1 MIESLP
7 NWLQDPI
14 EELIEEFWDVGQEAL
29 FIAAGDIDEYIAGFT
44 IYNALSNGA
53 IAQESWFTR
62 LEEQLKSLQT
72 DLKELKRA
80 IKQ

>member
-1 MIESLP
+1 M
-7 NWLQDPI
+7 D
-14 EELIEEFWDVGQEAL
+14 EEKRPTYRSNDVW
-29 FIAAGDIDEYIAGFT
+29 ISAGMVAVIMTTFVGGFT

-53 IAQESWFTR
+53 IAQESRFTR

-72 DLKELKRA
+72 DLQELKRA